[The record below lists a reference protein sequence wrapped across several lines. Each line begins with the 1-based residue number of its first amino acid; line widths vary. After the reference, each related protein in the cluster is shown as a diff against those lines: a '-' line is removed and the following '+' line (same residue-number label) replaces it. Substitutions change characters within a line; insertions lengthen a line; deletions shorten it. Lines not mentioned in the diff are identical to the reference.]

1 MIKYPAN
8 HPIWKIIT
16 HSTYGL
22 LITLFLW
29 LNASNFDHTEIK
41 TILEIIAAM
50 VGVEM
55 IKKKLET
62 KDSK

>member
-1 MIKYPAN
+1 MISYPAN

-16 HSTYGL
+16 HTTYGL

-41 TILEIIAAM
+41 TILEIVATMTGI
-50 VGVEM
+50 EM
-55 IKKKLET
+55 IKKKLEP